1 MYVLDSSTYHSR
13 CSALPAAL
21 RQQQHRAAPPA
32 ARLHLPCPQGPVLG
46 EGSGENLEG
55 MSKPVFSSRGGSQ
68 FKMAFVQSRRDI
80 F

>member
-1 MYVLDSSTYHSR
+1 MLQGSQSHQHR
-13 CSALPAAL
+13 QLPAS
-21 RQQQHRAAPPA
+21 
-32 ARLHLPCPQGPVLG
+32 HLPCPQGPVVD

-68 FKMAFVQSRRDI
+68 FKTAFVQSPHDI